1 MVLLFDFLDGRVD
14 LDDVDVAG
22 GDGLRRRVHLDR
34 AEEAGVVRWR
44 HHVRQVEVETL
55 RRRDTR
61 QDGLQLLDAL
71 QPVHLV
77 VSLKMEWPF

>member
-34 AEEAGVVRWR
+34 AEEAGVVR
-44 HHVRQVEVETL
+44 
-55 RRRDTR
+55 
-61 QDGLQLLDAL
+61 
-71 QPVHLV
+71 
-77 VSLKMEWPF
+77 